1 MIKEVTKLID
11 DHKLFSKKWFIDLLL
26 ILIGAFLV
34 ASAYVFFISPFKII
48 PGGVYGLS
56 IIIHYVTQNLFS
68 LLPEGLPIGTTAL
81 FFNIPLAYASY
92 RFLGKGAILKTI
104 ITFFATSFFV
114 DLLSLIYGYEPLVAG
129 DKLLSS
135 IYGGALIGIG
145 VALIFKAHAT
155 SAGTDVISKILSKHI
170 HLQLGYVIIL
180 VDSVIVLIGLIA
192 FKDISV
198 PLYSWITI
206 FVYGKVVDI
215 VMHGVSNDKAVLII
229 SDKNVQISER
239 IIFDL
244 RRGGTFLHGKGMYNG
259 AEKDIICSVVNYR
272 ELDALTEYV
281 KTIDDRAFLIVL
293 NATEIVGKGFKTF
306 EESQNS

>member
-1 MIKEVTKLID
+1 MIKEVSKLID
-11 DHKLFSKKWFIDLLL
+11 DHKLFSKKWFMDIAYILAGSL
-26 ILIGAFLV
+26 IV

-56 IIIHYVTQNLFS
+56 IILHYITQNLFS
-68 LLPEGLPIGTTAL
+68 FLPEGLPIGLTAL
-81 FFNIPLAYASY
+81 AFNIPLAYASY
-92 RFLGKGAILKTI
+92 KLLGKGAILKTV
-104 ITFFATSFFV
+104 ITFAATSVFV
-114 DLLSLIYGYEPLVAG
+114 DLLSLIYGYEPIVAG

-135 IYGGALIGIG
+135 IYGGAILGIG

-155 SAGTDVISKILSKHI
+155 SAGTDVVSKILAKKMHM
-170 HLQLGYVIIL
+170 QLGYMIII

-192 FKDISV
+192 FGDISV

-206 FVYGKVVDI
+206 LVYGKVVDI

-259 AEKDIICSVVNYR
+259 VEKDIICSVVNYR

-281 KTIDDRAFLIVL
+281 QEIDDRAFLIIL

-306 EESQNS
+306 EEMQDK

>member
-1 MIKEVTKLID
+1 MIQEVTKLID
-11 DHKLFSKKWFIDLLL
+11 DHKIFSKKWIIDIIYILFGSL
-26 ILIGAFLV
+26 IV

-56 IIIHYVTQNLFS
+56 IILHYITQNVFS
-68 LLPEGLPIGTTAL
+68 FLPDGLPIGTTAL
-81 FFNIPLAYASY
+81 LFNIPLAYASY
-92 RFLGKGAILKTI
+92 RLLGKGAILKTV
-104 ITFFATSFFV
+104 ITFVATSVFV
-114 DLLSLIYGYEPLVAG
+114 DMLSLLYGYAPIVAG

-135 IYGGALIGIG
+135 IYGGAVLGVG

-155 SAGTDVISKILSKHI
+155 SAGTDVISKILAKKMHI
-170 HLQLGYVIIL
+170 QLGYVIII

-192 FKDISV
+192 FRDISV

-206 FVYGKVVDI
+206 LVYGKVVDI

-244 RRGGTFLHGKGMYNG
+244 RRGGTFLHGMGMYNG
-259 AEKDIICSVVNYR
+259 IEKDIICSVVNYR

-281 KTIDDRAFLIVL
+281 KEIDDNAFLIVL

-306 EESQNS
+306 DEAKDK

>member
-11 DHKLFSKKWFIDLLL
+11 DHKLFSKKWFIDIGL
-26 ILIGAFLV
+26 ILIGSLIV

-48 PGGVYGLS
+48 PGGIYGLS
-56 IIIHYVTQNLFS
+56 IILHYLSVDLFPF
-68 LLPEGLPIGTTAL
+68 LPNGLPIGLTAL
-81 FFNIPLAYASY
+81 AFNIPLAYASY
-92 RFLGKGAILKTI
+92 KFLGKGAILKTI
-104 ITFFATSFFV
+104 ITFVATSLFV
-114 DLLSLIYGYEPLVAG
+114 DLLSFLYGYDPVVAG

-135 IYGGALIGIG
+135 IYGGVVLGIG

-155 SAGTDVISKILSKHI
+155 SAGTDVISKILSRKLHM
-170 HLQLGYVIIL
+170 QLGYMIII
-180 VDSVIVLIGLIA
+180 VDSVIVLLGLIA
-192 FKDISV
+192 FGDISV

-259 AEKDIICSVVNYR
+259 VEKDIICSVVNYR

-281 KTIDDRAFLIVL
+281 KEIDENAFLIVL

-306 EESQNS
+306 DEAQDK

>member
-11 DHKLFSKKWFIDLLL
+11 DNKLFSKKWFIE
-26 ILIGAFLV
+26 ILYILVGSFIV

-48 PGGVYGLS
+48 PGGIYGIS
-56 IIIHYVTQNLFS
+56 IILHFITKNVFTF
-68 LLPEGLPIGTTAL
+68 LPEGLPIGITAMV
-81 FFNIPLAYASY
+81 FNIPLAYASY
-92 RFLGKGAILKTI
+92 KLLGKSAILKTI
-104 ITFFATSFFV
+104 ITFMATSFFV
-114 DLLSLIYGYEPLVAG
+114 DFLSLMYGYEPIVAG

-135 IYGGALIGIG
+135 IYGGAALGIG

-155 SAGTDVISKILSKHI
+155 SAGTDVISKILSKRLHI
-170 HLQLGYVIIL
+170 QLGYVIII
-180 VDSVIVLIGLIA
+180 VDSVIVLMGLIA

-206 FVYGKVVDI
+206 LVYGKVVDI
-215 VMHGVSNDKAVLII
+215 VMHGISNDKAVLII

-259 AEKDIICSVVNYR
+259 IEKDVICSVVNYR

-281 KTIDDRAFLIVL
+281 QSIDDNAFMIIL

-306 EESQNS
+306 EEAQDK

>member
-1 MIKEVTKLID
+1 MIREVTKLLD
-11 DHKLFSKKWFIDLLL
+11 DHKIFSKKWFFDIAL
-26 ILIGAFLV
+26 ILTGSLIV

-56 IIIHYVTQNLFS
+56 IIIHYLSQHLFS
-68 LLPEGLPIGTTAL
+68 FLPDGLPIGMTAL
-81 FFNIPLAYASY
+81 AFNIPLAYASY
-92 RFLGKGAILKTI
+92 KMLGKGAILKTV
-104 ITFFATSFFV
+104 ITFVATSMFV
-114 DLLSLIYGYEPLVAG
+114 DLLSLIYGDAPVVAG

-135 IYGGALIGIG
+135 IYGGVVLGVG
-145 VALIFKAHAT
+145 VAMIFKAHAT
-155 SAGTDVISKILSKHI
+155 SAGTDVVSKILAKKMHM
-170 HLQLGYVIIL
+170 QLGYMIII
-180 VDSVIVLIGLIA
+180 VDSVIVLLGLIA
-192 FKDISV
+192 FGDISV

-229 SDKNVQISER
+229 SDKTLQISDR

-259 AEKDIICSVVNYR
+259 MEKDIICSVVNYR

-281 KTIDDRAFLIVL
+281 KEIDDNAFLIVL

-306 EESQNS
+306 DEAQDK